1 MSRRV
6 ALVGCGRISQRHA
19 EVLASGRVPGAKL
32 AAVCDVRPERA
43 TKLGTL
49 FDVPWFTD
57 MHEMMLAISP
67 DLVSVLTE
75 SGNHARHVIELSEYG
90 CAILVEKPM
99 ALKVSDADGMIE
111 ACRRNGVELFVVK
124 QNRFNLPVRR
134 LKEALDNGRL
144 GTVFLG
150 TVRVR
155 WAREQDYYDQDSWRG
170 TLSMDGGV
178 LANQASHHLDLLE
191 WMLGNPVSVSAM
203 SIRASAKIEAYD
215 TAVAVIRFESGALG
229 VVEATTATRPKDLE
243 GSLSVLGSQGSVVI
257 GGFSVNRMDTWN
269 LVDEPQDNLEH
280 LTSLSENPPDV
291 YGFGHLSYYAHVME
305 ALNRETVPLVDGAE
319 GRKSVLLLSAI
330 NAAISSHKEVSLDTF
345 RPE

>member
-6 ALVGCGRISQRHA
+6 ALVGCGRISHRHA
-19 EVLASGRVPGAKL
+19 ELLASGRVPGAVL
-32 AAVCDVRPERA
+32 VAVCDLRPERA
-43 TKLGTL
+43 MQVGEL

-57 MHEMMLAISP
+57 MHEMMAVVSP
-67 DLVSVLTE
+67 NLVSVLTE
-75 SGNHARHVIELSEYG
+75 SGNHARHVIELSGYG
-90 CAILVEKPM
+90 CPILVEKPM
-99 ALKVSDADGMIE
+99 ALKVSDADEMIE
-111 ACRRNGVELFVVK
+111 ACRRNDIDLFVVK
-124 QNRFNLPVRR
+124 QNRFNLPVKK
-134 LKEALDNGRL
+134 LKEAVDKGRL
-144 GTVFLG
+144 GSVFLG

-170 TLSMDGGV
+170 TLRMDGGV

-191 WMLGNPVSVSAM
+191 WMLGDPVSVSAM

-215 TAVAVIRFESGALG
+215 TAVAVIRFKSGALG

-243 GSLSVLGSQGSVVI
+243 GSLSILGSQGSVVI

-269 LVDEPQDNLEH
+269 LVDEPQDNPKNLER
-280 LTSLSENPPDV
+280 LSENPPDV
-291 YGFGHLSYYAHVME
+291 YGFGHESYYAHVIE
-305 ALNRETVPLVDGAE
+305 ALNRETIPLVDGTE

-330 NAAISSHKEVSLDTF
+330 NEAISSHKEISLDTF